1 MRKNGAGGFCR
12 KLGVTGA
19 VILALF
25 GAFVG
30 YSYADD
36 TVPDFFDDPGGAI
49 VATFMNLTGQSRALN
64 EPSWTVDP
72 PTATG
77 WIHDDSGVS
86 ADTGSWNSK
95 TTGRVW
101 TDKTVWEGD
110 ATLNNVTGS
119 SDPIVI
125 ENDDPNSALVSL
137 SALSSAASITGT
149 EVVTQPLDI
158 VLVLDASSYMDAG
171 TPITSYTEVSSSA
184 VIPELAVI
192 GIMKYAVQIDGV
204 YHDVVYVDGAWH
216 VDNASGQVVSPDT
229 QQFYS
234 KTESETTK
242 LDVLKDSANEFV
254 ESVAHMNE
262 NLDDTVKH
270 HLSVVQ
276 FGAQVSEDN
285 TYTESGTGELT
296 SSTKVLQ
303 GLTVV
308 DDTTKGTFTSAINGV
323 QAEGNSSAIDLGM
336 QQAQNVINQGGRGDA
351 KKIVIVFTAGSPRH
365 SWDQT
370 ISDMQ
375 IADPALE
382 VAASLKDENGTDAD
396 IYTVGFFEAADSS
409 VTTTWPN
416 NLLQGISSNYPDAKV
431 DGETINLGGRDQTH
445 DYYFNANSA
454 EGLQSVFEALTQAI
468 ENNGKTPLEDE
479 QVGGTTTPGYIEFT
493 DTLGD
498 FMEVKDFKSVVY
510 AGTEFTNVGSK
521 DNGDGTVTYTF
532 TGATSGNH
540 VYTAGDLSDIQITVS
555 KSDTAK
561 TGDVV
566 TVRIPASLIPL
577 RYYQAEVNKDSVS
590 TDFSEADAY
599 PIRVFYTVGVK
610 DEVLKSLDTP
620 EDIDGLSG
628 VISDDKATFITNQ
641 YASGNNGTT
650 TAEFTPAKDNGFYYF
665 NDENGT
671 VIYSSPDLNPDSR
684 VTEDTLDESRTY
696 YYALEWFDKS
706 GTWHTDTMQISPNSP
721 VLDKLIEQEGGY
733 LAVPMGTERYS
744 RAQDFES
751 PKTENKTH
759 TATNA
764 ISPAWGNDG
773 TVTVSLGNNGKVT
786 HTVPGNLDIS
796 KTVDWG
802 NGTPNADALFTFKVD
817 IAGDDTVVPGDF
829 TYTIYEGEGTDSPVA
844 GGTGTIKDGGTIQL
858 KHGQHVVIE
867 DIPGGMTYTVTET
880 VPAGFT
886 TNKTETTDE
895 ETKVTTSA
903 ATGTIASKQTSDV
916 AFTNNYTLQEV
927 TLEGD
932 PNLQVTKTIDG
943 RAWAESDKFDFTLT
957 PNMEDTTT
965 SQAVAEGA
973 IKFGGVAA
981 TADSKLGTSVEHTD
995 AEGATSASRSDFFGD
1010 ITFTKPGTYQ
1020 FVVQEV
1026 VPSDAENNVK
1036 DGITYT
1042 TDKKTV
1048 TVTVKD
1054 NGDGTMTPTVS
1065 GDALA
1070 FTNTYKATGKLE
1082 KVAGTKTITGRDFK
1096 KGDSFTFNVTGSAT
1110 TLDGGTFTGTVPMP
1124 NNTNT
1129 VTINPDSGTTADV
1142 DFGTITFTQEGIYTY
1157 TFKERAPEGA
1167 TEDNSWTV
1175 NGITY
1180 DVAEKT
1186 VVVKVEDVDHN
1197 GTFKVTV
1204 TTPTGGDIASALTWN
1219 NKYKAEPGEAT
1230 ISGGKQLEGRD
1241 WIADHDSF
1249 EFKLTPADE
1258 ATKQAIVGGEI
1269 SGFTVEGNNV
1279 TPLTV
1284 TATAEGDFNFA
1295 ELTFNKVTAEDAPY
1309 NFIIEEV
1316 VPDGASENKLNGITY
1331 DTHKA
1336 KASVS
1341 VTDDG
1346 NGQLTATPTYSTVEG
1361 EASTFTN
1368 TYAPEPTSYDFSFG
1382 GTKTVT
1388 VKSGSYTL
1396 GDGDF
1401 TFILKPVGNAPM
1413 PEDGVEFVNPDDPTA
1428 GIKVT
1433 NGTAT
1438 NNSASFSFAGSI
1450 TFTEAGTYQ
1459 YTVGEDTTT
1468 SVPGI
1473 GFDDTQYTIEI
1484 AVTEDQ
1490 KTGTL
1495 TVGEPT
1501 VVVPEDTAAT
1511 PDTLAFT
1518 NTFDAAKA
1526 SLSIPGTKNLSG
1538 RGFAPNGD
1546 TFSFNVSMVASDGG
1560 NATMPE
1566 NLGTQQNVSNV
1577 QQNADG
1583 YSYTYSTTATGD
1595 GTGESD
1601 SHTFDFGN
1609 ITYDRAGTYTFTITE
1624 NQGNADGMRYDTTT
1638 THTVVVEVSQND
1650 QAALT
1655 AEIVSIDSETYDEGT
1670 STVAFTNTYSA
1681 KGTDSVEIT
1690 KQIIGRD
1697 WNSEDSFTF
1706 TLVAFDD
1713 ATKDAVKDGVVVLPG
1728 VSDPTTGDEPMEIT
1742 ITQDN
1747 GVEGKY
1753 VKSFENIQFNKAGT
1767 YTFLVQETAHED
1779 AVSDVYQGM
1788 SYDTNPRRVTI
1799 TVSHDYQGGFTFSQ
1813 KVTTQDGNGAAY
1825 LTFNNRYNAN
1835 PDTLSNLI
1843 VTKTLVGR
1851 EWIQGDSFSFTL
1863 AADPDDPTT
1872 VDAVKNGGSVQLP
1885 GYGETAKV
1893 TIPAADEDLP
1903 EGDSGMATFGE
1914 IKFLKEGTYHFILT
1928 EDAHSRPNV
1937 SHDDTTKHLTV
1948 TVTDNQEG
1956 SLVATPKW
1964 ADGEQPTFT
1973 NTYTPDPDSLALQ
1986 VQKTLPSAAWGNGA
2000 YTGRDWADDESFG
2013 FTVTPSEDYGDKV
2026 VMPADTTIT
2035 VGKPDSGSTGT
2046 GAFDEI
2052 QFKAEGT
2059 YEFNITETSHTIGN
2073 TTLTG
2078 DQLTSAQNG
2087 MAYDGHTATVI
2098 VTVKDNPQTGDL
2110 VATPSYNNTGASAS
2124 DAAVTNVAAFTNTY
2138 APTTVGQPL
2147 TVTKALQ
2154 NLSWDGIS
2162 FGFTLTLN
2170 EQQSKVDVAGA
2181 LAATAVQL
2189 PDNATT
2195 LTIESGDAGSTT
2207 VANAKTD
2214 SFGDITFKAPGTY
2227 VFQVSET
2234 VPPGADENNKYN
2246 GITYDATSRTV
2257 TVTVADNGNG
2267 ELAVTNVEGDESL
2280 TFTNT
2285 YGATGVLDGEKL
2297 SVTKELTGRPWNDKD
2312 NFTFQ
2317 ITGVS
2322 AKDNN
2327 NADITPIPM
2336 PNGGNTISTATAGQF
2351 DFVDQ
2356 STTEKVGH
2364 FGDITFTQAGV
2375 YTYTVRETTSGGN
2388 GVTVATNVYNV
2399 YVNVTDDGQGNLTA
2413 GNPVFENVTKPEQA
2427 GSAAGSMHFTNTYTA
2442 TNATATVNIQ
2452 KTLTG
2457 RGWEN
2462 DDAFTFELKRITSDA
2477 PMPGGAQGDATTV
2490 TLEPNSGD
2498 TNPATGSFDNIT
2510 FTKAD
2515 LDGVMEKTFEYEV
2528 KETGTDGSGLTLD
2541 KHTAKVTITVTDNG
2555 SGALSASVAYDNNT
2569 ENAAEGD
2576 KGNTAS
2582 AAFTNTYEAQPV
2594 TLKADADLDL
2604 AGEKVMTGRDFESGD
2619 TFTFQ
2624 ITKPQGSAAPDPSK
2638 TSVEIK
2644 PTSGKEY
2651 EFTFGDGTTFTF
2663 DEAGTYVYFISEVNP
2678 NIAAG
2683 GTGLAG
2689 VDYDTLNY
2697 RLTVTIEDNG
2707 DGQLVLGEHKLEHQ
2721 SATDS
2726 NAYESASSLVFTNEY
2741 NAEQVTIQLRAHKT
2755 LSGRTLE
2762 AGEFGFQLV
2771 AHGSRAAGTD
2781 GAFVEDAT
2789 QPMPTDAEA
2798 QNTTDSVNNVTFG
2811 SMTFKQDM
2819 IGKEF
2824 QYGVIELQPTQ
2835 DGTYNGAPLEGAEKN
2850 SDGNW
2855 VYKGVTYT
2863 HEERIITATVD
2874 SELVS
2879 GVETVRVTT
2888 KGEPATFANTYDAA
2902 DGTATIQVKKSV
2914 ANRPW
2919 NQGETFGFTLK
2930 PVDGAP
2936 MPDDAT
2942 ELTATATTEGE
2953 AVGFQP
2959 ITYTKDDLDG
2969 AMSKTFEYTVT
2980 EVLPEGVSADS
2991 PAKDGLTYAT
3001 DSQTVKVTVTDNGD
3015 GTITATPSGVTA
3027 FTNTYDATDG
3037 TATIQV
3043 QKSVANRPWN
3053 QGEAF
3058 GFTLKPVD
3066 GAPMPDGETEL
3077 TATATAENTPAS
3089 FPQITYTKAD
3099 LGDDMQKTFTYTVTE
3114 NLPAGVTAENP
3125 TEDGL
3130 TYATDSQT
3138 VTVTVKDNGD
3148 GTITA
3153 TPPAAPTFTN
3163 TYETQNGA
3171 ATISIQKTLTG
3182 RDWLG
3187 TDTFSFTVTRQTEN
3201 APMPE
3206 GATGDSVTVDV
3217 APSAAGTAGTAN
3229 PISGSTGTITF
3240 TKADLGGAMTKDFT
3254 YTVTEN
3260 DTTLGGV
3267 TEDTHTATV
3276 TIRVTDTG
3284 TGSITAVPTYSNNA
3298 EGANESD
3305 AANTSAAAFTNT
3317 YTATPVEQTLN
3328 VEKVVTGANAPEDF
3342 EFALI
3347 LSGSNQGPTDGVS
3360 GLDGNTATVADTDLT
3375 LADGAEQ
3382 DAETT
3387 SFDKLT
3393 FSKEGTYTFAIT
3405 ETTDDY
3411 DHGWTYDNDDPN
3423 TVTVTV
3429 EDNDNGALEVKS
3441 VEYTDDDAIT
3451 ADSDTAATF
3460 TNRYTAGAAVV
3471 SNLSVTKQVEGNA
3484 TNEDFT
3490 FELVLTSGDA
3500 ANVTDLDE
3508 GNKVTATATD
3518 SFNATTNDVA
3528 TQKVTFPELTF
3539 SEPGDYTF
3547 TVTETN
3553 TAPAG
3558 TSWTYG
3564 ADDSNDQQITV
3575 KVRDNGAGSLVVDGT
3590 DPANESGITGNN
3602 PTIVNSYEA
3611 TGTSTIEVAKAIANR
3626 DWLADDPDTEE
3637 YEGDSF
3643 DFTLTATGD
3652 TVEAVENGN
3661 VVMPADTTAT
3671 VTSDT
3676 ADHKDAF
3683 EAITFNVPGTYTFD
3697 VTEER
3702 GTTGGLTY
3710 DTTPKQVTIV
3720 VTDNGDGNLTAEIQD
3735 DATNNVADGVVT
3747 ITNTYTAGGTVDL
3760 PKGSI
3765 DLTKVLKGRAWNE
3778 GDAFT
3783 FTIAGKSATAVDGQ
3797 TAIDTI
3803 PLPEATQVTLDY
3815 ADIAKNDDGTP
3826 ATTADGW
3833 NYADLTFGAITFS
3846 QPGTY
3851 VYTVTESDTGNTAMT
3866 EPAAAE
3872 VTIAVT
3878 DNQHGG
3884 YAAAV
3889 TSVTGN
3895 PLVNTYGT
3903 QLDYNTAGGLTIVK
3917 NMSNQ
3922 DITEGEFGF
3931 TVAPDDAASAAL
3943 LGLDADTWAEGK
3955 GKEFFTRAADLE
3967 IDENG
3972 NGVATA
3978 AITVLDNAAFT
3989 HEHDGDT
3996 YGFTIAET
4004 KAAEGNGHANDTT
4017 VYHVAIAVADDTQG
4031 KLTATTTVTVDTAD
4045 PEHPHD
4051 GAIYTYTNTGEGATG
4066 PAKVTFTNDY
4076 AAAGAL
4082 GEGAI
4087 KATKTLVNGQLA
4099 GSDFGFSVYDA
4110 TGDKVAS
4117 GTNTADGTIT
4127 LGAINYSTD
4136 QLMRDV
4142 LSNAADYVGK
4152 VDGKD
4157 TYTYTYTV
4165 REDTDDTGAPL
4176 DANGNVVPGVKVNAG
4191 SFQITVTVTD
4201 NGNGELSTQVT
4212 YPQGSDHLAFQ
4223 NTYGTVPGGAETL
4236 LVGGRKVLDTSTTS
4250 GDNVPTLADIDG
4262 KYTFQI
4268 QGSVVEGEDGPVP
4281 MPEKTTANNDAAG
4294 NVTFGN
4300 IEFSI
4305 ESVWGAQAAATTDDV
4320 SDAAADGEAADAGVA
4335 TQSAQRTKRFQ
4346 YLVSETGEVDGISNG
4361 AAQAFFVT
4369 VTDKGDGTV
4378 DVTCTDGNLAHEL
4391 TPGEQFTITN
4401 EYRVAPI
4408 DSSVTDAVS
4417 ITKTLSGRAL
4427 NEGEFTFDMT
4437 LVSAPGETDPGF
4449 SVVTATNSS
4458 DGAVRF
4464 PALTF
4469 NKVGTYVYRINE
4481 ENSDLGGIVYDDS
4494 SYMATA
4500 NVTDNGN
4507 GTLSVA
4513 WTVTDADGNEV
4524 TTITFENQYVIEQ
4537 PASVVFGATK
4547 ALAGRDLAEGQF
4559 TFELRDADGN
4569 VVQTATNTA
4578 DGSVSFA
4585 DPVEFWSAGEYT
4597 YTISEVNDGQD
4608 NVTYDETVYTATV
4621 KVTDNLDGTL
4631 AASVSY
4637 GGDGAFPAFENTYTE
4652 PLALGGTGGTP
4663 QTGDPTSLVLPAAL
4677 AAGGV
4682 ALVGGTIVWS
4692 RRRGR

>member
-1 MRKNGAGGFCR
+1 M
-12 KLGVTGA
+12 TGA

-72 PTATG
+72 STATG

-86 ADTGSWNSK
+86 TDTGSWNSK

-158 VLVLDASSYMDAG
+158 ILVLDASSYMGAG
-171 TPITSYTEVSSSA
+171 TPITNYMQVSSDE
-184 VIPELAVI
+184 VIPTLAEM
-192 GIMKYAVQIDGV
+192 GIVKYAVQIDGV

-216 VDNASGQVVSPDT
+216 VDNALGQVVSPDT

-276 FGAQVSEDN
+276 FGAQESEDN

-323 QAEGNSSAIDLGM
+323 QAKGNSSAIDLGM
-336 QQAQNVINQGGRGDA
+336 QEAQNVINQDGRGDA

-431 DGETINLGGRDQTH
+431 DGEAINLGGRDQTH

-532 TGATSGNH
+532 TGATTGNH

-620 EDIDGLSG
+620 GDIEGLSG
-628 VISDDKATFITNQ
+628 VISDDKATFMTNQ

-671 VIYSSPDLNPDSR
+671 VIYSSPGLNPDSR
-684 VTEDTLDESRTY
+684 VTEDTLDQSKTY

-706 GTWHTDTMQISPNSP
+706 GTWHTDAMQISPNSP

-751 PKTENKTH
+751 PKTENKTQ

-764 ISPAWGNDG
+764 ISPAWGEDG

-786 HTVPGNLDIS
+786 HTVPGNLDVS

-817 IAGDDTVVPGDF
+817 IAGEDTVVPGDF
-829 TYTIYEGEGTDSPVA
+829 TYTIYEGEGTDSSVA
-844 GGTGTIKDGGTIQL
+844 GGTIKDGGTIQL

-880 VPAGFT
+880 VPAGFK

-916 AFTNNYTLQEV
+916 AFTNTYTLQEA
-927 TLEGD
+927 TLEGNS
-932 PNLQVTKTIDG
+932 NLKVTKTIDG
-943 RAWAESDKFDFTLT
+943 RAWVEDDKFDFTLT

-965 SQAVAEGA
+965 SQAVANGA
-973 IKFGGVAA
+973 IKFGNAAA
-981 TADSKLGTSVEHTD
+981 TADSKLEVAVESGDQLGDT
-995 AEGATSASRSDFFGD
+995 AASRYDFFGD
-1010 ITFTKPGTYQ
+1010 ITFTKPGVYQ
-1020 FVVQEV
+1020 FVVQET
-1026 VPSDAENNVK
+1026 VPADATDGVK
-1036 DGITYT
+1036 NGITYT
-1042 TDKKTV
+1042 ADKKIVTV
-1048 TVTVKD
+1048 TVTD
-1054 NGDGTMTPTVS
+1054 DGDGTMTAKVS
-1065 GDALA
+1065 GDPLA
-1070 FTNTYKATGKLE
+1070 FTNEYEATGKLE
-1082 KVAGTKTITGRDFK
+1082 NVTGTKTITGRDFK

-1129 VTINPDSGTTADV
+1129 VTINPDSGTTAGV
-1142 DFGTITFTQEGIYTY
+1142 GFGTITFTQEGIYTY
-1157 TFKERAPEGA
+1157 TFTEQAPEGA

-1396 GDGDF
+1396 GEGDF
-1401 TFILKPVGNAPM
+1401 TFILKPVGDAPM
-1413 PEDGVEFVNPDDPTA
+1413 PEDGVEFVNPGDPTA

-1433 NGTAT
+1433 NGEAT
-1438 NNSASFSFAGSI
+1438 GNSASFSFDGNI

-1459 YTVGEDTTT
+1459 YTVSEDTTT

-1473 GFDDTQYTIEI
+1473 GFDGTQYTIEI

-1518 NTFDAAKA
+1518 NTFDAEKA
-1526 SLSIPGTKNLSG
+1526 SLAIPGTKNLSG
-1538 RGFAPNGD
+1538 RGFAPEGD
-1546 TFSFNVSMVASDGG
+1546 TFSFKVSMVASEGG
-1560 NATMPE
+1560 SATMPE
-1566 NLGTQQNVSNV
+1566 NLSTLPGVSEVVQNG
-1577 QQNADG
+1577 DG
-1583 YSYTYSTTATGD
+1583 YSYNYTITPKGD
-1595 GTGESD
+1595 GAGESA
-1601 SHTFDFGN
+1601 SHDFDFGN
-1609 ITYDRAGTYTFTITE
+1609 ISYDRAGTYTFTITE

-1655 AEIVSIDSETYDEGT
+1655 AEIVSIDGANYVEGK

-1681 KGTDSVEIT
+1681 TGTHNV
-1690 KQIIGRD
+1690 QIVKNIHNRE
-1697 WNSEDSFTF
+1697 WNDNDTFEF
-1706 TLVAFDD
+1706 TLVAQGE
-1713 ATKDAVKDGVVVLPG
+1713 TVNAVKAGDIVLPG
-1728 VSDPTTGDEPMEIT
+1728 VEVTNGDEPMKIT
-1742 ITQDN
+1742 ITSANAVGESDETYDKRI
-1747 GVEGKY
+1747 GY
-1753 VKSFENIQFNKAGT
+1753 FENIKFKKAGT
-1767 YTFLVQETAHED
+1767 YTFLVKETAPASGSQE
-1779 AVSDVYQGM
+1779 GI
-1788 SYDTNPRRVTI
+1788 SYDTSDRTLTI
-1799 TVSHDYQGGFTFSQ
+1799 TVSHDYAGGFTFSE
-1813 KVTTQDGNGAAY
+1813 KVTGGNGY
-1825 LTFNNRYNAN
+1825 LTFNNTYSFL
-1835 PDTLSNLI
+1835 PDTLEGLT
-1843 VTKTLVGR
+1843 VTKVLTGR
-1851 EWIQGDSFSFTL
+1851 EWVEGDSFSFTL

-1872 VDAVKNGGSVQLP
+1872 VAAVKNGGSVQLP

-1903 EGDSGMATFGE
+1903 EGDSGKATFGE

-1964 ADGEQPTFT
+1964 ADDEQPTFT

-1986 VQKTLPSAAWGNGA
+1986 VQKTLPSAAWGNGV
-2000 YTGRDWADDESFG
+2000 YTGRDWTEDESFG
-2013 FTVTPSEDYGDKV
+2013 FTVELTKGEATNV
-2026 VMPADTTIT
+2026 VMPEHLTAT
-2035 VGKPDSGSTGT
+2035 VGKPASGQIGT

-2059 YEFNITETSHTIGN
+2059 YEFTITETSHTIGES
-2073 TTLTG
+2073 TLTD
-2078 DQLTSAQNG
+2078 DQLKSPANG
-2087 MAYDGHTATVI
+2087 MTYDGHTTT
-2098 VTVKDNPQTGDL
+2098 VTVTVEDDPTTGDL
-2110 VATPSYNNTGASAS
+2110 VAKPTYANTGASAS
-2124 DAAVTNVAAFTNTY
+2124 DAASTTVAAFTNTY
-2138 APTTVGQPL
+2138 QPATTTQVL
-2147 TVTKALQ
+2147 TVTKVLQ
-2154 NLSWDGIS
+2154 NRNWDNVS

-2170 EQQSKVDVAGA
+2170 EQQSTVDVADVS
-2181 LAATAVQL
+2181 AAAAVQL

-2195 LTIESGDAGSTT
+2195 LTIDSSDTASSTI
-2207 VANAKTD
+2207 VNAKTD

-2234 VPPGADENNKYN
+2234 VPQGAADNKYN
-2246 GITYDATSRTV
+2246 GITYDAMPRAV
-2257 TVTVADNGNG
+2257 TVTVGDNGNG
-2267 ELAVTNVEGDESL
+2267 GLAVTDIEGADTNNL
-2280 TFTNT
+2280 TFKNT
-2285 YGATGVLDGEKL
+2285 YGATGVLSGEKL
-2297 SVTKELTGRPWNDKD
+2297 SVIKELTGRPWNDKD
-2312 NFTFQ
+2312 NFTFE
-2317 ITGVS
+2317 ISGVS

-2336 PNGGNTISTATAGQF
+2336 PNGSSTISTATAGQF
-2351 DFVDQ
+2351 SFVGQ

-2375 YTYTVRETTSGGN
+2375 YIYEVRETTSSGN
-2388 GVTVATNVYNV
+2388 GVTVATNSYQV
-2399 YVNVTDDGQGNLTA
+2399 YVSVTDDGQGNLTA
-2413 GNPVFENVTKPEQA
+2413 GDPVFENVTKPGQS
-2427 GSAAGSMHFTNTYTA
+2427 GSAASSMHFTNKYDA
-2442 TNATATVNIQ
+2442 TDAAATINIQ

-2457 RGWEN
+2457 RNWEN
-2462 DDAFTFELKRITSDA
+2462 DDAFTFEFKRITTDA
-2477 PMPGGAQGDATTV
+2477 PMPTGAQGDTATV
-2490 TLEPNSGD
+2490 TLEPNEGD
-2498 TNPATGSFDNIT
+2498 ANPATGAFNIT

-2515 LDGVMEKTFEYEV
+2515 LGNDMSKTFEYEV
-2528 KETGTDGSGLTLD
+2528 KETGTDGNGLTLD
-2541 KHTAKVTITVTDNG
+2541 KHTAKVTITVTDKG
-2555 SGALSASVAYDNNT
+2555 RGALSASVAYDNDT
-2569 ENAAEGD
+2569 ENVADGD
-2576 KGNTAS
+2576 KDNKTA
-2582 AAFTNTYEAQPV
+2582 AAFTNTYEAKPV
-2594 TLKADADLDL
+2594 TLKAGIDLDL
-2604 AGEKVMTGRDFESGD
+2604 AGKKVMTGRDFESGD

-2624 ITKPQGSAAPDPSK
+2624 ITKPQGSKAPDPSK

-2663 DEAGTYVYFISEVNP
+2663 DKAGTYVYFISEVNP

-2683 GTGLAG
+2683 DTGLAG

-2707 DGQLVLGEHKLEHQ
+2707 DGQLVLGERLLEHQ
-2721 SATDS
+2721 SATDP
-2726 NAYESASSLVFTNEY
+2726 NAYAEASNLVFTNEY

-2755 LSGRTLE
+2755 LSGRTLK
-2762 AGEFGFQLV
+2762 ADEFGFQLV
-2771 AHGSRAAGTD
+2771 AQGSRTAGTD
-2781 GAFVEDAT
+2781 DAFVADAT
-2789 QPMPTDAEA
+2789 QPMPTDDEA
-2798 QNTTDSVNNVTFG
+2798 RNTTNSQNNVTFG
-2811 SMTFKQDM
+2811 SMTFTQDM

-2824 QYGVIELQPTQ
+2824 QYGVIELQPTV
-2835 DGTYNGAPLEGAEKN
+2835 DGTYDGAPLEGAEKN

-2863 HEERIITATVD
+2863 HEKQIITATVD
-2874 SELVS
+2874 SELVN

-2902 DGTATIQVKKSV
+2902 DGTATIQVQKSV

-2919 NQGETFGFTLK
+2919 NDGETFGFTLK

-2942 ELTATATTEGE
+2942 ELTATATAGNTP
-2953 AVGFQP
+2953 ASFPQ
-2959 ITYTKDDLDG
+2959 ITYTKADLGDD
-2969 AMSKTFEYTVT
+2969 MQKIFTYTVT
-2980 EVLPEGVSADS
+2980 ENLPEDDDEQTEGVQ
-2991 PAKDGLTYAT
+2991 KDGLTYDT
-3001 DSQTVKVTVTDNGD
+3001 KPQTVKVTVTDNGD

-3099 LGDDMQKTFTYTVTE
+3099 LGGVMSKTFEYTVTE
-3114 NLPAGVTAENP
+3114 NLPEDDDEQTEGVQK
-3125 TEDGL
+3125 DGL
-3130 TYATDSQT
+3130 TYATNPQAVK
-3138 VTVTVKDNGD
+3138 VTVTDNGD

-3153 TPPAAPTFTN
+3153 TPSAVTAFTN
-3163 TYETQNGA
+3163 TYETADGA
-3171 ATISIQKTLTG
+3171 AVISIQKTLTG

-3187 TDTFSFTVTRQTEN
+3187 TDSFSFTVTRQTEN
-3201 APMPE
+3201 APMPD
-3206 GATGDSVTVDV
+3206 GATDGSVVVDV
-3217 APSAAGTAGTAN
+3217 APAAPGTAGTEH
-3229 PISGSTGTITF
+3229 PITNSTGTITF
-3240 TKADLGGAMTKDFT
+3240 TKADLDGAMTKDFT

-3317 YTATPVEQTLN
+3317 YTATPVEQTLS

-3342 EFALI
+3342 EFALK
-3347 LSGSNQGPTDGVS
+3347 LSGSNQGPADGVS
-3360 GLDGNTATVADTDLT
+3360 GLDGNTVTVAAADLM

-3387 SFDKLT
+3387 GFGGLT
-3393 FSKEGTYTFAIT
+3393 FSKEGTYTFDVT
-3405 ETTDDY
+3405 EKTDDY
-3411 DHGWTYDNDDPN
+3411 NNGWTYDNDAAK

-3429 EDNDNGALEVKS
+3429 DDNNEGALVVTDVQYNDNDAVAA
-3441 VEYTDDDAIT
+3441 DA
-3451 ADSDTAATF
+3451 DTAVTF

-3484 TNEDFT
+3484 TDEDFT
-3490 FELVLTSGDA
+3490 FELALTSGEA
-3500 ANVTDLDE
+3500 ANITGLGE
-3508 GNKVTATATD
+3508 GNKLTATATD
-3518 SFNATTNDVA
+3518 PFNATTNKEA
-3528 TQKVTFPELTF
+3528 TQTAKFSELVF

-3553 TAPAG
+3553 TAPEN
-3558 TSWTYG
+3558 TSWTYDN
-3564 ADDSNDQQITV
+3564 APKTITV
-3575 KVRDNGAGSLVVDGT
+3575 KVRDNGTGSLVVDGT
-3590 DPANESGITGNN
+3590 DPAEESGIEGNN
-3602 PTIVNSYEA
+3602 PTIVNRYEA
-3611 TGTSTIEVAKAIANR
+3611 TGNATITVEKVIANR
-3626 DWLADDPDTEE
+3626 EWLKDDPATTDT

-3652 TVEAVENGN
+3652 TLDAVENGN
-3661 VVMPADTTAT
+3661 VVMPTDATAT

-3676 ADHKDAF
+3676 AGHKDAF
-3683 EAITFNVPGTYTFD
+3683 DAITFNVPGTYTFD
-3697 VTEER
+3697 VTEEQ

-3710 DTTPKQVTIV
+3710 DTDPKQVTV
-3720 VTDNGDGNLTAEIQD
+3720 EVTDNGGGTLTATVQD
-3735 DATNNVADGVVT
+3735 DAASNVADGVVT
-3747 ITNTYTAGGTVDL
+3747 ITNTYATTGATEVVDTATFG
-3760 PKGSI
+3760 
-3765 DLTKVLKGRAWNE
+3765 LTKELVDTPWN
-3778 GDAFT
+3778 GQSFS
-3783 FTIAGKSATAVDGQ
+3783 FTIAPQDGAPAPETLAASVSAPDKQDGTTAAFDFGEITFNAIGDYTYVITEDKVEGDYQGGIHYDTAPVTVTVHVTDDLHGGFSHTTTVDGGN
-3797 TAIDTI
+3797 D
-3803 PLPEATQVTLDY
+3803 ATFT
-3815 ADIAKNDDGTP
+3815 
-3826 ATTADGW
+3826 
-3833 NYADLTFGAITFS
+3833 
-3846 QPGTY
+3846 
-3851 VYTVTESDTGNTAMT
+3851 
-3866 EPAAAE
+3866 
-3872 VTIAVT
+3872 
-3878 DNQHGG
+3878 
-3884 YAAAV
+3884 
-3889 TSVTGN
+3889 
-3895 PLVNTYGT
+3895 NTYGT
-3903 QLDYNTAGGLTIVK
+3903 ELDFDAAGGVKIVK
-3917 NMSNQ
+3917 NMSGA
-3922 DITEGEFGF
+3922 DIAAGEFQFTVAPTGDNTAETAALLGLKEGETSKLISTKGATADLNDEGTAVATEVLDIIDTAAFTHAHDGDAYQFTVAETTGGSDGYDNDSTVYLVTIAVEDNAAGELKATTQVDVQTADADHQHQGGTYVYSNVDGNSTDGTAQVVFDNTYSASGSATITGRKTLNNAQLTGGEFGF
-3931 TVAPDDAASAAL
+3931 TVYDA
-3943 LGLDADTWAEGK
+3943 
-3955 GKEFFTRAADLE
+3955 
-3967 IDENG
+3967 G
-3972 NGVATA
+3972 NNPVATA
-3978 AITVLDNAAFT
+3978 RNDASGNISFTLKYTIDQLNKDLANRVCTLSVVGDKDVYTYQYAVKEDAPLPDGMTAVKGADGVTVEVTNNG
-3989 HEHDGDT
+3989 DGTLGTKVTYDSGDRLQFENT
-3996 YGFTIAET
+3996 YGTVGDGVTINVGGT
-4004 KAAEGNGHANDTT
+4004 KN
-4017 VYHVAIAVADDTQG
+4017 
-4031 KLTATTTVTVDTAD
+4031 
-4045 PEHPHD
+4045 
-4051 GAIYTYTNTGEGATG
+4051 
-4066 PAKVTFTNDY
+4066 
-4076 AAAGAL
+4076 
-4082 GEGAI
+4082 
-4087 KATKTLVNGQLA
+4087 LVVN
-4099 GSDFGFSVYDA
+4099 S
-4110 TGDKVAS
+4110 TGDKVPTLAGIEGKYDFTLS
-4117 GTNTADGTIT
+4117 GVATDGSGMRAPGDGLTAKNTATGDVDFGTIT
-4127 LGAINYSTD
+4127 YTIENVWGDEDVTTEVTDDSAPATDEATDATGGAAGATD
-4136 QLMRDV
+4136 TTATTAGAT
-4142 LSNAADYVGK
+4142 LS
-4152 VDGKD
+4152 DG
-4157 TYTYTYTV
+4157 
-4165 REDTDDTGAPL
+4165 DDTGDGTSVEPRIAQRTKTFQYTVSESGSV
-4176 DANGNVVPGVKVNAG
+4176 AGITNGKAQV
-4191 SFQITVTVTD
+4191 FYVTVTD
-4201 NGNGELSTQVT
+4201 NL
-4212 YPQGSDHLAFQ
+4212 
-4223 NTYGTVPGGAETL
+4223 
-4236 LVGGRKVLDTSTTS
+4236 
-4250 GDNVPTLADIDG
+4250 
-4262 KYTFQI
+4262 
-4268 QGSVVEGEDGPVP
+4268 
-4281 MPEKTTANNDAAG
+4281 
-4294 NVTFGN
+4294 
-4300 IEFSI
+4300 
-4305 ESVWGAQAAATTDDV
+4305 
-4320 SDAAADGEAADAGVA
+4320 
-4335 TQSAQRTKRFQ
+4335 
-4346 YLVSETGEVDGISNG
+4346 
-4361 AAQAFFVT
+4361 
-4369 VTDKGDGTV
+4369 DGTV
-4378 DVTCTDGNLAHEL
+4378 SVKCTSGNTGSNIEL
-4391 TPGEQFTITN
+4391 TPGDQFTITN
-4401 EYRVAPI
+4401 EYNASPVGPTNPTDTGKLTIIKTLDGRSMNVGEFSFTMAADQDYEGMTDVTSITATNGAPNEDNQANVTFADGFTFTKVGQYHFTI
-4408 DSSVTDAVS
+4408 SENDPDLGGIIHDTSVYHATADVTDNGQGQLVVDWSVTDA
-4417 ITKTLSGRAL
+4417 G
-4427 NEGEFTFDMT
+4427 NN
-4437 LVSAPGETDPGF
+4437 P
-4449 SVVTATNSS
+4449 VTA
-4458 DGAVRF
+4458 
-4464 PALTF
+4464 
-4469 NKVGTYVYRINE
+4469 
-4481 ENSDLGGIVYDDS
+4481 
-4494 SYMATA
+4494 
-4500 NVTDNGN
+4500 
-4507 GTLSVA
+4507 
-4513 WTVTDADGNEV
+4513 
-4524 TTITFENQYVIEQ
+4524 ITFENHYVIERS
-4537 PASVVFGATK
+4537 ATVDFGATK

-4597 YTISEVNDGQD
+4597 YTISEVNDGQA
-4608 NVTYDETVYTATV
+4608 NVTYDETAYTATV